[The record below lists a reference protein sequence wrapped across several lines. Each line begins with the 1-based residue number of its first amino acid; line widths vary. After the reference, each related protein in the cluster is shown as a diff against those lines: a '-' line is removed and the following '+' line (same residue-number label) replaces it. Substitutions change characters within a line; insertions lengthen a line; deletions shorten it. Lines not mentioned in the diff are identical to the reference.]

1 MIELLIQLKGFKFVT
16 TLSLVL
22 KKIESKDK
30 TKYDDF
36 YSSSKA
42 EIIINDSDIDDAFQ
56 TIYGTFTSSIQKCSG
71 WIIDS
76 FIDHTISILKYNCL
90 TGSS

>member
-1 MIELLIQLKGFKFVT
+1 MT

-22 KKIESKDK
+22 KKIESEDT

-36 YSSSKA
+36 YSTSKA
-42 EIIINDSDIDDAFQ
+42 EIIINDSDIDDVFQ
-56 TIYGTFTSSIQKCSG
+56 AIYGTITTSIQKSLRKCSG

-76 FIDHTISILKYNCL
+76 FIDHTISISKYNSL
-90 TGSS
+90 VGSS